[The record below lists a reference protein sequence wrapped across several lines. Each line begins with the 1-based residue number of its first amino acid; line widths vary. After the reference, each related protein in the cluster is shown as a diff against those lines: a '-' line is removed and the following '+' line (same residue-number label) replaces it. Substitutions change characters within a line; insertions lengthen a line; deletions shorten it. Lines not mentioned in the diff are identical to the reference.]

1 MEKVF
6 DFISNNIIT
15 IMTIFTV
22 LVLILIFILAYIG
35 EKNWQK
41 QKREIMEEFNLT
53 EGCSYNVTQ
62 NGGRTI
68 RNVVFD
74 RITIGNKSIN
84 GNINLIFIKTS
95 KYRDETSEREIVIK
109 YGSIWKVEKLD
120 N

>member
-1 MEKVF
+1 MSEFFSFIF
-6 DFISNNIIT
+6 DNIVIISIVIGVLFVALII
-15 IMTIFTV
+15 
-22 LVLILIFILAYIG
+22 ILSYIG

-41 QKREIMEEFNLT
+41 RKQEIMNEFNLT

-68 RNVVFD
+68 KNLVFD
-74 RITIGNKSIN
+74 RISVGNKSIN

-95 KYRDETSEREIVIK
+95 KYREETSEREITIK

-120 N
+120 D